1 MRQVRER
8 FNARARR
15 SSSGSLKKGKRRQHA
30 PTVSAETADPN
41 AEILVPKSREQ
52 KENERKER
60 LVQELAAQS
69 ENKVSSKKRKRLE
82 KYIDKKLR
90 QEERVLIFEKLAQTQ
105 TSIPTLEL
113 QPSSTLG
120 TGKVASHRERL
131 DKSEDANVRRFM
143 DGRSNKRRRRND
155 NFPITGLTD
164 TENEDAGL
172 DGMGSDAASV
182 HSPDATAPDQ
192 VQIVDMS
199 INSIA
204 PEKSTQPTIIG
215 GALRRNPDGTSMAPR
230 TVTRKN
236 MGQKAGF
243 RRWSKHSAQPD
254 PEPES
259 DTSFDSS
266 DSANDTKEDGNGS
279 SSESASDSDSDHDSS
294 SHTETNTAP
303 AKPTDFK
310 TWAMKQLS
318 VAKGYVI
325 PVDDEPHTK
334 PEADQDTIGQP
345 LPKKR
350 KVSRP
355 PHTDMM
361 RGPLGDDLK
370 LPATALAEH
379 LLSKPQQSSGS
390 SPLERKSKVVSIV
403 RPPDVEEGRLT
414 LPIIAEEQPIMESVL
429 LHPVVIICGETGSG
443 KTTQIPQFLF
453 EAGFGDPN
461 GENPGMVGVTQPRR
475 VAATSM
481 ATRVA
486 HEMSLTS
493 SRVSYQIRYDATVSP
508 STTIKFMTDG
518 VLLRE
523 LATDFLLSRYSVIII
538 DEAHERSMNTDI
550 LIGVLS
556 RVLKLREQ
564 MWKEKKDGIKPLR
577 LIIMSATLR
586 VSDFAENKL
595 LFPSPPPVIS
605 VPARQH
611 PVTIHF
617 NRRTSSDY
625 VKETIKKTAKIHS
638 RLPPGGILI
647 FLTGQNEILG
657 ICRTLEA
664 KFSRKAIEV
673 RRRKRRLV
681 NASEYFED
689 EPPDPPKMVAAA
701 DVVLEAED
709 VELGVGSQDLALDV
723 DDGVL
728 EEDPEALDSADED
741 AVDDIED
748 SDSPMHIVP
757 LYSLLP
763 SDKQMRVFESPPP
776 GYRLVVVSTNVA
788 ETSLTIPGIRYV
800 VDCGRA
806 KERRYD
812 ASSCIQS
819 FEVNWISKASAAQ
832 RAGRAGRTGP
842 GHCYRLY
849 SSALYEHYF
858 EQFSQPEILRTPIE
872 GVVLQMK
879 SMGIDTV
886 VNFPFPT
893 PPDTQALKKAETV
906 LTHLGAVSSTPLV
919 SSTTPEASIATIGGR
934 ITPLGKSM
942 SLFPLAPRYSRML
955 VAGRQHDC
963 LPYVITI
970 VSIMTVGDPFLHE
983 EGLGDGKNS
992 DDEDNDELEYIKNER
1007 VKAKEARRTRR
1018 KAFFETQQLHASLG
1032 KSTSDIFRILS
1043 VVGAYGFARGGLQFC
1058 SEHFVRSKA
1067 MEEVHKLRAQL
1078 CNIVSATFPGVETGL
1093 AKPLKPPNDT
1103 QLKVLRQL
1111 LATAFIDQVAV
1122 RKDHVQKKST
1132 TGVQYSTAKGVPYRA
1147 MGVEEDVFIH
1157 PSSVLSQRSPPDYII
1172 FTEIVKT
1179 TKPWLKGLTLVNPT
1193 WLSTLGKP
1201 TLCTFTKPAKNSAG
1215 VLMTIPKFGPDQW
1228 ELPPIKAS

>member
-1 MRQVRER
+1 
-8 FNARARR
+8 
-15 SSSGSLKKGKRRQHA
+15 
-30 PTVSAETADPN
+30 
-41 AEILVPKSREQ
+41 
-52 KENERKER
+52 
-60 LVQELAAQS
+60 
-69 ENKVSSKKRKRLE
+69 
-82 KYIDKKLR
+82 
-90 QEERVLIFEKLAQTQ
+90 
-105 TSIPTLEL
+105 
-113 QPSSTLG
+113 
-120 TGKVASHRERL
+120 
-131 DKSEDANVRRFM
+131 M
-143 DGRSNKRRRRND
+143 DGRSNKRRRRNND
-155 NFPITGLTD
+155 FTITAPTD
-164 TENEDAGL
+164 TENDDAEL
-172 DGMGSDAASV
+172 DIIGSDAASADFPNAA
-182 HSPDATAPDQ
+182 SPDQ
-192 VQIVDMS
+192 VEVVDMS
-199 INSIA
+199 ASLA
-204 PEKSTQPTIIG
+204 VPEKLAQSAVVG
-215 GALRRNPDGTSMAPR
+215 GSLRRNPDGTSMAPR
-230 TVTRKN
+230 IVKTRKT
-236 MGQKAGF
+236 GQKASF

-254 PEPES
+254 SEPES

-266 DSANDTKEDGNGS
+266 DSANDTKEDEDDEADSTSGS
-279 SSESASDSDSDHDSS
+279 ESDSDSDHSNS
-294 SHTETNTAP
+294 PHAETNTTSM
-303 AKPTDFK
+303 KRTGFK
-310 TWAMKQLS
+310 AWAMKQLS
-318 VAKGYVI
+318 AAKGYVAPI
-325 PVDDEPHTK
+325 DEPHTELE
-334 PEADQDTIGQP
+334 PIHNTAGQL
-345 LPKKR
+345 LPNKR
-350 KVSRP
+350 KVSRS
-355 PHTDMM
+355 PHDSMM
-361 RGPLGDDLK
+361 CGPLGDDLK

-379 LLSKPQQSSGS
+379 LSNNPQQSSS
-390 SPLERKSKVVSIV
+390 SSFPERKANVVHV
-403 RPPDVEEGRLT
+403 TRPTDVEEARLM
-414 LPIIAEEQPIMESVL
+414 LPITAEEQPIMESVL

-443 KTTQIPQFLF
+443 KTTQVPQFLY

-461 GENPGMVGVTQPRR
+461 GENPGMIGVTQPRR
-475 VAATSM
+475 VAAISM

-518 VLLRE
+518 ILLRE

-564 MWKEKKDGIKPLR
+564 MWKDKRDGVKPLR

-595 LFPSPPPVIS
+595 LFPSPPPVVS
-605 VPARQH
+605 VSARQH

-617 NRRTSSDY
+617 NRRTPSDY
-625 VKETIKKTAKIHS
+625 VKESIKKTAKIHS

-647 FLTGQNEILG
+647 FLTGQNEISG
-657 ICRTLEA
+657 VCRSLEA
-664 KFSRKAIEV
+664 KFSCKAIET
-673 RRRKRRLV
+673 RKRKRRLV
-681 NASEYFED
+681 NASEFFTD
-689 EPPDPPKMVAAA
+689 EPPDPPKMAAAA

-709 VELGVGSQDLALDV
+709 VELGVRSQDLALDV
-723 DDGVL
+723 DDGVP
-728 EEDPEALDSADED
+728 EEDPEALDSVDED
-741 AVDDIED
+741 TTDDIEE
-748 SDSPMHIVP
+748 SDSPMHVVP

-812 ASSCIQS
+812 ATSCIQS
-819 FEVNWISKASAAQ
+819 FQVNWISKASAAQ

-849 SSALYEHYF
+849 SSALYEHHF

-893 PPDTQALKKAETV
+893 PPDTHALRKAETV
-906 LTHLGAVSSTPLV
+906 LTHLGAVNSTPLV
-919 SSTTPEASIATIGGR
+919 SSATPEVSIATIGGK
-934 ITPLGKSM
+934 ITSLGKSM

-955 VAGRQHDC
+955 VAGQQHGC

-992 DDEDNDELEYIKNER
+992 DDEDNDGLEYVKSER
-1007 VKAKEARRTRR
+1007 VKVKEIRRTRR
-1018 KAFFETQQLHASLG
+1018 KAFFETQKIHVSLG
-1032 KSTSDIFRILS
+1032 RSTSDIFRVLS
-1043 VVGAYGFARGGLQFC
+1043 VVGAYEFAGGGFQFC
-1058 SEHFVRSKA
+1058 SEHFVRPKA
-1067 MEEVHKLRAQL
+1067 MEEIHKLRAQI
-1078 CNIVSATFPGVETGL
+1078 CNIVSATFSGVETGL
-1093 AKPLKPPNDT
+1093 AQPLKPPNET

-1111 LATAFIDQVAV
+1111 LAAAFIDQVAV
-1122 RKDHVQKKST
+1122 RKDLVQKKSA

-1147 MGVEEDVFIH
+1147 MGVQEDVFIH
-1157 PSSVLSQRSPPDYII
+1157 LSSVLSQSSPPDYIV
-1172 FTEIVKT
+1172 FSEIVRT

-1228 ELPPIKAS
+1228 ELPPIRAS